1 MALIWIIVL
10 MLLAIK
16 FTSIPTTK
24 AFKVKRKPIKL
35 RKNKN
40 FAQEEKFEK
49 AKNKYANRKI
59 SIGIANPR
67 KREQFIKRYY
77 KELKASKNYEI

>member
-1 MALIWIIVL
+1 MGIIATITLVL
-10 MLLAIK
+10 LTIK
-16 FTSIPTTK
+16 FTPIPDNE
-24 AFKVKRKPIKL
+24 AFKIKRRPIKV

-59 SIGIANPR
+59 SIGITDPT
-67 KREQFIKRYY
+67 KRDRFIKRYY
-77 KELKASKNYEI
+77 KELKSSPNYEI